1 MHPLEQSLH
10 QQLQTHQ
17 PSARRLLL
25 AVSGGSDSVA
35 LLRLLVALEAKLELS
50 LQVAHF
56 HHHIRPTECQRDADF
71 TVQLCKNLG
80 VPCTLEHADIP
91 RIALAKGMNQEAC
104 SRQLRYAFLHRAAKK
119 MQADY
124 VVTAHTQDDQAETVL
139 MQLMRGTAFLR
150 GMALQRRK
158 LLRPLLP
165 FSRQQLQDYLQAIGQ
180 DYVVDT
186 TNFDT
191 SFARAW
197 LRHELLPLWQQ
208 RQPQIKKKL
217 AALASKQQA
226 YEAHFDAVI
235 APWFEEV
242 KESAW
247 LQQADSAVQRHALAR
262 LLQAHEVAVDDKHL
276 ETLLS
281 SVARVESKARIALP
295 QHHYLRLNDDDVQ
308 IFPQKEAKTLPKALD
323 WQHLPVQLDAEK
335 VAHFPDVVQRYRQ
348 SGDTIQ
354 LEQGSKSLKQLM
366 IDKKIAREERARI
379 PLIASGSQVLW
390 VKEVAVDVRV
400 KSYYRSHAYW
410 MGLALEQAQHAFAKG
425 EVPVGAVVVQ
435 HNTLLAS
442 AHNLSESRH
451 DPSAHAEVLAL
462 RQAAH
467 ALQDWRLRDCRLYVT
482 LEPCMMCFGAMLQA
496 HLSTLIFG
504 SSNPREGA
512 LGGVAYLQHQAW
524 KRKIKLIRG
533 VRAEEARAILK
544 KFFAQK
550 RET

>member
-1 MHPLEQSLH
+1 MHPLEQSLYH
-10 QQLQTHQ
+10 QLQNHH
-17 PSARRLLL
+17 PPARRLLL

-35 LLRLLVALEAKLELS
+35 LLRLLLALEDRLELT

-56 HHHIRPTECQRDADF
+56 HHHIRPHECQRDADF
-71 TVQLCKNLG
+71 TVQLCETLG
-80 VPCTLEHADIP
+80 VPCLLESADIP

-104 SRQLRYAFLHRAAKK
+104 SRQLRYAFLHKAAKK

-165 FSRQQLQDYLQAIGQ
+165 FSRQQLQDYLQTIEQ

-191 SFARAW
+191 SFSRAW
-197 LRHELLPLWQQ
+197 LRHELLPFWQQ

-217 AALASKQQA
+217 AALAGKQQA
-226 YEAHFDAVI
+226 YEAHFDTVI
-235 APWFEEV
+235 APWV
-242 KESAW
+242 ATKERAW
-247 LQQADSAVQRHALAR
+247 LQQANSAVQRHALAR
-262 LLQAHEVAVDDKHL
+262 LLQAHDVAVDDGHL
-276 ETLLS
+276 DTILS
-281 SVARVESKARIALP
+281 SLAQSETNARIALP
-295 QHHYLRLNDDDVQ
+295 QHHYVRFSDDDVQ
-308 IFPQKEAKTLPKALD
+308 IFPQKARHPLPKVVD

-335 VAHFPDVVQRYRQ
+335 VAQFPDVMQRYRQ

-366 IDKKIAREERARI
+366 IDKKIAREDRDRI

-390 VKEVAVDVRV
+390 VQDVAVDVRV
-400 KSYYRSHAYW
+400 KSDYRSHAYW
-410 MGLALEQAQHAFAKG
+410 MGLALEQAQQAFDKG

-442 AHNLSESRH
+442 AHNLSESKH

-462 RQAAH
+462 RQAAQ
-467 ALQDWRLRDCRLYVT
+467 ALQDWRLQDCRLYVT

-496 HLSTLIFG
+496 HLTTLIYG
-504 SSNPREGA
+504 ASNPREGA
-512 LGGVAYLQHQAW
+512 LGGVAYLQHHTW
-524 KRKIKLIRG
+524 KRKLNVIRG
-533 VRAEEARAILK
+533 VRAKEARAILK
-544 KFFAQK
+544 TFFADQ
-550 RET
+550 REA